1 MSSSSASFVSPFPS
15 SSAVP
20 DSQRVQALL
29 LEGLRHFSMNAIDD
43 ANACWR
49 QVLEIHPEHPTATH
63 YLRNDLVLRLA
74 TDPVADMRAAAEGS
88 IGPFKR
94 PEAAY
99 ERAADLLAQG
109 RLEEGRAVLRYGQVY
124 FGDAPMHFG
133 EMIDLVGDLLTL
145 RYVRHLG
152 PLGQTVHHRAR
163 RPQGPVAANL
173 SAEQMHVLALV
184 DVNTDYGEPFT
195 IDALLTNSLYGVFGT
210 LRAVVQLR
218 ADGLVVL
225 DAPTS
230 ETPTDDAPA
239 HEGAREATG
248 PEATGPDKE
257 VTDFGATWDPP
268 SLYVAPS
275 GDGTAARPAASPEA
289 DDRPDA
295 SEPSADDDAFRARY
309 REAARAY
316 VQGKT
321 DEARRL
327 FEQCI
332 AMRPDDPRP
341 RRSLERLDALSSDTA

>member
-1 MSSSSASFVSPFPS
+1 
-15 SSAVP
+15 
-20 DSQRVQALL
+20 
-29 LEGLRHFSMNAIDD
+29 
-43 ANACWR
+43 
-49 QVLEIHPEHPTATH
+49 
-63 YLRNDLVLRLA
+63 
-74 TDPVADMRAAAEGS
+74 
-88 IGPFKR
+88 
-94 PEAAY
+94 
-99 ERAADLLAQG
+99 
-109 RLEEGRAVLRYGQVY
+109 VLRYGQVH
-124 FGDAPMHFG
+124 FGDAPIHFG

-218 ADGLVVL
+218 ADGLVAL
-225 DAPTS
+225 DAPTSETPTSETPTSETPTS

-341 RRSLERLDALSSDTA
+341 RRSLERLDAPSSDTA